1 MSLGLKGDAKEG
13 QHCSLQF
20 LGTYEPI
27 PSVLDSGRA
36 PGGANVLTHVWV
48 PLIFGEITSPFSNK
62 ATRVRG
68 KTVAWAYKSFLPVI

>member
-27 PSVLDSGRA
+27 PSVLDSGKT
-36 PGGANVLTHVWV
+36 PGGANVLTHV
-48 PLIFGEITSPFSNK
+48 
-62 ATRVRG
+62 
-68 KTVAWAYKSFLPVI
+68 